1 MTSLLWNNLLL
12 FGSSSQIIYSHYLSL
27 ESESIESKD
36 FVYPHSEEECHH
48 ADPCPKPKHAQTD
61 AESVKKSC
69 KGPGF
74 CWICGFDCTWT
85 TPRTNPWKCQ
95 VMFHWSVEVSGCKLL
110 QGLSCSSESDAVS
123 SRLFNYPVRISIGIG
138 ACTSI
143 MAVYNA
149 AKRAAGA
156 MGTSWHLLKAGWK
169 SWMPSVSSRP
179 IEVIQFNG

>member
-1 MTSLLWNNLLL
+1 MTSLLRNNLLL
-12 FGSSSQIIYSHYLSL
+12 FGSSSQIIYSHYPSL

-69 KGPGF
+69 EGPGF

-95 VMFHWSVEVSGCKLL
+95 WRFIGVGKYLAANCYTGWVVVQNRMQCPQDCSTIPSGSPLELELALPSWLFTTL
-110 QGLSCSSESDAVS
+110 QSGQQGQWEPAGIY
-123 SRLFNYPVRISIGIG
+123 SRLGENHESPQFPVDQ
-138 ACTSI
+138 
-143 MAVYNA
+143 
-149 AKRAAGA
+149 
-156 MGTSWHLLKAGWK
+156 L
-169 SWMPSVSSRP
+169 
-179 IEVIQFNG
+179 Q

>member
-1 MTSLLWNNLLL
+1 MTSLLWKNLLL

-48 ADPCPKPKHAQTD
+48 ADPCPKPKNAQTD

-95 VMFHWSVEVSGCKLL
+95 VMFHWSVEVSGCKLFQGWVVVQNRMQCPQDCSTIPSGSPLELELALPSWLFTTL
-110 QGLSCSSESDAVS
+110 QSGQQGQWEQAGIY
-123 SRLFNYPVRISIGIG
+123 SRLGENHECPQFPVDR
-138 ACTSI
+138 
-143 MAVYNA
+143 
-149 AKRAAGA
+149 
-156 MGTSWHLLKAGWK
+156 LK
-169 SWMPSVSSRP
+169 
-179 IEVIQFNG
+179 